1 MRPGIR
7 QGRLELVRTSAADA
21 AMLVARLA
29 DNGFS
34 AHVEG
39 VGAEEEPAEAP
50 SGTGPAPGSL
60 GGVVGELERLAA
72 LMEKGFLTSD
82 ELAAQKARLLGPS
95 G

>member
-1 MRPGIR
+1 MPRR
-7 QGRLELVRTSAADA
+7 
-21 AMLVARLA
+21 
-29 DNGFS
+29 
-34 AHVEG
+34 
-39 VGAEEEPAEAP
+39 EPAEAP